1 MKLKQEIIGRLNNPP
16 TRRRISAK
24 LKSCGDQ
31 AIYKH
36 LRGNA
41 DNGRLTKMDAL
52 KAIAEET
59 GLTIDQLLED
69 PAEEKKY
76 QQPAYVNGLGV

>member
-1 MKLKQEIIGRLNNPP
+1 MKLKQEIVDRLNNPP

-41 DNGRLTKMDAL
+41 ENGRLTKMDAL
-52 KAIAEET
+52 KAIAEEL
-59 GLTIDQLLED
+59 GLSIDDLLED
-69 PAEEKKY
+69 SAEERTF
-76 QQPAYVNGLGV
+76 QRAMAEQEN

>member
-1 MKLKQEIIGRLNNPP
+1 MKLKQEIIDKLNNPP

-36 LRGNA
+36 LRGNS

-59 GLTIDQLLED
+59 GLGIDQLLED
-69 PAEEKKY
+69 PADERKY
-76 QQPAYVNGLGV
+76 QQHAHVNGHGI

>member
-1 MKLKQEIIGRLNNPP
+1 MKLKQEIIDRLNNPP

-36 LRGNA
+36 LRGNSE
-41 DNGRLTKMDAL
+41 NGRLTKMDAL

-59 GLTIDQLLED
+59 GLSIDELLDDSASE
-69 PAEEKKY
+69 PKHLQKAL
-76 QQPAYVNGLGV
+76 VNGSY

>member
-1 MKLKQEIIGRLNNPP
+1 MKLKQEIIDRLNNPP

-41 DNGRLTKMDAL
+41 ENGRLTKMDAL

-59 GLTIDQLLED
+59 GLSIDDLLED
-69 PAEEKKY
+69 STEVKTFQRTMQE
-76 QQPAYVNGLGV
+76 QEN